1 MAFVCAGCGSQI
13 GSKSNYTRH
22 LKRCARALEI
32 EEDYIL
38 TPLPGL
44 DELDRE
50 IWPSSDS
57 PSFSPSVT
65 TPSPSSSRKR
75 GRPTKPLSQQSPRT
89 EQNKKARFAKE
100 VREVEKKHE
109 RSVSD
114 LPAQAASSTLTSK
127 IVDIYQN
134 LPPRSPLRQGLLHGL
149 CEGEDVQ
156 VMEEMFDV
164 STQTIKQA
172 QNLDENKNPFIQL
185 KYAVGVTRQKV
196 TPDQKKA
203 IEDYWFSSTCPVPWK
218 QDVSFEGKKD

>member
-1 MAFVCAGCGSQI
+1 VCVCVCPNTWSNQSFAFFLSFFLSFDMAFVCAGCGSQI

-75 GRPTKPLSQQSPRT
+75 GRPTKPQSQQSPRT

-134 LPPRSPLRQGLLHGL
+134 LPPQIS
-149 CEGEDVQ
+149 
-156 VMEEMFDV
+156 
-164 STQTIKQA
+164 
-172 QNLDENKNPFIQL
+172 
-185 KYAVGVTRQKV
+185 
-196 TPDQKKA
+196 
-203 IEDYWFSSTCPVPWK
+203 SSTRTTSWTL
-218 QDVSFEGKKD
+218 

>member
-1 MAFVCAGCGSQI
+1 MCVCPNTWSNLSLPSFFLSFFFLSFDMAFVCAGCGSQI

-75 GRPTKPLSQQSPRT
+75 GRPTKPQSQQSPRT

-109 RSVSD
+109 RSVS
-114 LPAQAASSTLTSK
+114 
-127 IVDIYQN
+127 
-134 LPPRSPLRQGLLHGL
+134 
-149 CEGEDVQ
+149 
-156 VMEEMFDV
+156 
-164 STQTIKQA
+164 
-172 QNLDENKNPFIQL
+172 
-185 KYAVGVTRQKV
+185 
-196 TPDQKKA
+196 
-203 IEDYWFSSTCPVPWK
+203 
-218 QDVSFEGKKD
+218 GKKD